1 MANTTLLPQTGSA
14 STGTGLNI
22 GTHVTT
28 LNLQFSP
35 QSNVGYS
42 GTVLIEGSVAPSPGA
57 NDWFLISTIA
67 FTAHT
72 TILDFNLYFT
82 NNPWIRA
89 RMPANGTLGALSVYA
104 AY

>member
-1 MANTTLLPQTGSA
+1 MSNTTLLPQTGSA
-14 STGTGLNI
+14 TTGSSLNI
-22 GTHVTT
+22 GTNVST

-35 QSNVGYS
+35 QASIGYS
-42 GTVLIEGSVAPSPGA
+42 GTVIIEASTAPSPGA
-57 NDWFLISTIA
+57 NDWFTIATVA

-72 TILDFNLYFT
+72 TVLDFNLYFT

-89 RMPANGTLGALSVYA
+89 RMPSNGTLGAMAVYA